1 MSRVL
6 KSLVVLGALLLVTG
20 SVARAQ
26 PASVTVDTKDHLTA
40 GNGGVVVTGEIVC
53 SSSETFT
60 VQTIVSQN
68 HAGIDT
74 AAAGSSGPTQCL
86 GVSQP
91 FSVLATVLL
100 PANGELNGGKATLLL
115 FAGTN
120 PGGGSTTLTASVNL
134 VN

>member
-6 KSLVVLGALLLVTG
+6 KGLLVTG
-20 SVARAQ
+20 VLLVAASVANAQ
-26 PASVTVDTKDHLTA
+26 VASIAVDTKDHLTA

-53 SSSETFT
+53 PSSETFT